1 MFGSGFGEVFFMS
14 PNLASCE
21 RVFALL
27 KNMFGEQQLS
37 ALNDYILGALRGTL
51 SINNERTVG

>member
-1 MFGSGFGEVFFMS
+1 MDPGLFGEVFFMS
-14 PNLASCE
+14 PNLAPCE

-37 ALNDYILGALRGTL
+37 ALNDYIQGALMVRYL
-51 SINNERTVG
+51 

>member
-1 MFGSGFGEVFFMS
+1 MS

-37 ALNDYILGALRGTL
+37 ALNDYIQGALMVRYL
-51 SINNERTVG
+51 

>member
-1 MFGSGFGEVFFMS
+1 MDPGLFGEVFFMS
-14 PNLASCE
+14 PNLAPCE

-37 ALNDYILGALRGTL
+37 ALNDYIQGALMVRYMYL
-51 SINNERTVG
+51 